1 MDIQLQMR
9 RNVEQMHATVDDLD
23 SWMRDISKRDR
34 SLRGDK
40 AGADI
45 GKAMDE
51 DEGTDEEEE
60 AREIEA
66 AKAELRRLSQEEGT
80 EATATGGIPRG
91 AKDSTNKSK
100 GPLTHAQK
108 YGAWEHYDAD
118 GVVGAM
124 EEREKDEERL
134 RREVVRLE
142 NKRLQAQARKQQALS
157 AEASEALRQRG
168 NTCFQ
173 SARYSE
179 AVELYTNALEHTPR
193 SAVLYANRALAL
205 LKLSAYP
212 EAEEDCDTALLLD
225 PTQVKARLRRA
236 QCRQA
241 TQRYDGALED
251 LELVLD
257 AEPKN
262 VSARKQLQECRQL
275 KMQGAPRRAV
285 ASVQLTVEHVAHD
298 PDNDNDPFVQSVAP
312 AGELTGSPASSSAT
326 SGAVAAAAARD
337 GVAVSDS
344 TPGPTLHPPDD
355 LEAPIAT
362 ASVASPPA
370 VSTARHAVTA
380 PSASADSFAPP
391 ASSAD
396 VERVWRSLRRQP
408 DEFGRYVLRISPES
422 AGRLFKHNLPTEIL
436 SALLM
441 AIDQCFFPTAAARA
455 LEFMRALTS
464 VSRFSILT
472 MCLEKSDVVHIG
484 SIFAK
489 LDAAQHGGLLPSA
502 EDLPK
507 LRSLYSS

>member
-1 MDIQLQMR
+1 MDKTMDIQLQMR

-262 VSARKQLQECRQL
+262 VSARKQLQ
-275 KMQGAPRRAV
+275 V
-285 ASVQLTVEHVAHD
+285 
-298 PDNDNDPFVQSVAP
+298 
-312 AGELTGSPASSSAT
+312 
-326 SGAVAAAAARD
+326 
-337 GVAVSDS
+337 
-344 TPGPTLHPPDD
+344 
-355 LEAPIAT
+355 
-362 ASVASPPA
+362 
-370 VSTARHAVTA
+370 
-380 PSASADSFAPP
+380 
-391 ASSAD
+391 
-396 VERVWRSLRRQP
+396 
-408 DEFGRYVLRISPES
+408 
-422 AGRLFKHNLPTEIL
+422 
-436 SALLM
+436 
-441 AIDQCFFPTAAARA
+441 
-455 LEFMRALTS
+455 
-464 VSRFSILT
+464 
-472 MCLEKSDVVHIG
+472 
-484 SIFAK
+484 
-489 LDAAQHGGLLPSA
+489 
-502 EDLPK
+502 
-507 LRSLYSS
+507 